1 MALLRLIGGTKGVRF
16 DGSTCGSPACQENNP
31 VNCAKDCT
39 VAVGLHYSGGSAF
52 FITLNYRL

>member
-1 MALLRLIGGTKGVRF
+1 MALVRLIGGTKGVRF

-39 VAVGLHYSGGSAF
+39 GAVGLHYSGRSTF
-52 FITLNYRL
+52 FITLKYRL

>member
-1 MALLRLIGGTKGVRF
+1 MGLRGDLG
-16 DGSTCGSPACQENNP
+16 CQENNP

-39 VAVGLHYSGGSAF
+39 VAVGLHYSGRSAF